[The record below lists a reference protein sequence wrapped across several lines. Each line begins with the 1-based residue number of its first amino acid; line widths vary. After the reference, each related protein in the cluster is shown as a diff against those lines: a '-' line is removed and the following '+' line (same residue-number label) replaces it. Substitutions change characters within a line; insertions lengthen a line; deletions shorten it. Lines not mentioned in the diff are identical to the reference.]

1 MDNDEATDFISKTF
15 SRIPRPKLYANSMPA
30 AIRGFT
36 SSKFNQRR
44 ESSPSIMNQMQSQH
58 FQQQL
63 SSDCSCSQDS
73 LDNMSLDDFWTEVEN
88 IKESRGTECDE
99 NADVK
104 ATDDGEVEADWLQ
117 DAGLSTLIKEG
128 SRDDDEVVLLSTLTR
143 TQSAAVQRRVDN
155 YTLSMRIKSKQS
167 VRDVRDVF
175 AGPKFSEMQ
184 DNQSPVID
192 ALQPDQQLEH
202 LLPNDEKREAC
213 SDECKSSSPTQ
224 CELSKTEFISL
235 DISYSEQASMFRN
248 HALFIKSTRKRM
260 DDGTL
265 PQYKM
270 RKNKLGVTRIGD
282 LSAQD
287 MKKIHTL
294 ALIELTA
301 LFDVLNLE
309 VKRRKSTK
317 MKVNENKIFGVPLT
331 HLIENDQKID
341 PCTKVP
347 LFLKELVCCLE
358 DGGLETEGILRI
370 SGSVSR
376 MKNLQ
381 QEIDANFYQKNFDWK
396 KVHQNDLAG
405 LLKMF
410 IRELP
415 SPLLTAEYVTAFA
428 AVRNISDQTQMI
440 HSLNLLVLILPEM
453 YRATLKL
460 LLEFLRKVIDKEE
473 KNKMNLWNVST
484 IIAPNLFMHKGIP
497 NKLPD
502 GNEKQ
507 QAEKAANVVRML
519 IHYQDLLWTIP
530 CFLVSQVRKLNE
542 NSNKKY
548 DKRLKNLLK
557 KIHTDKHEKQHAE
570 FNKVIKIQAPQ
581 LLKGTMEVQLNSK
594 ITIRDLVAQFQK
606 QLNCNNCDAATDD
619 FTKSNNDSTDGSE
632 FCLYEVGG
640 NIGERCLD
648 PDTHMLELY
657 RINPQ
662 AEWIIK
668 PQVALSKES

>member
-1 MDNDEATDFISKTF
+1 
-15 SRIPRPKLYANSMPA
+15 
-30 AIRGFT
+30 
-36 SSKFNQRR
+36 
-44 ESSPSIMNQMQSQH
+44 MNQMQPVH
-58 FQQQL
+58 FQEQL
-63 SSDCSCSQDS
+63 SSDCSSSQDS
-73 LDNMSLDDFWTEVEN
+73 LDNLSLDDFWTEVEN
-88 IKESRGTECDE
+88 IKESRGTESDE
-99 NADVK
+99 NVDVK
-104 ATDDGEVEADWLQ
+104 TADDGEVEADWLQ

-128 SRDDDEVVLLSTLTR
+128 SRDDDDMVLLSTLTR

-155 YTLSMRIKSKQS
+155 YTLSMRIKSKQP

-175 AGPKFSEMQ
+175 AGPKFSKTQ
-184 DNQSPVID
+184 DTQSPVID
-192 ALQPDQQLEH
+192 ALQSDQQLEH
-202 LLPNDEKREAC
+202 LLPDNEKREAC
-213 SDECKSSSPTQ
+213 SDEHKTSSPTQ
-224 CELSKTEFISL
+224 CELSKTEFISF
-235 DISYSEQASMFRN
+235 DISYSEQASILRN
-248 HALFIKSTRKRM
+248 QFLYIKPTRKRK

-270 RKNKLGVTRIGD
+270 CKNKLGITRIGD

-301 LFDVLNLE
+301 LFDVLDLE
-309 VKRRKSTK
+309 VKRHKA
-317 MKVNENKIFGVPLT
+317 MKVKVYDNKIFGVPLT

-341 PCTKVP
+341 PNIKVP

-358 DGGLETEGILRI
+358 DNGLETEGILRI
-370 SGSVSR
+370 SGSVAR
-376 MKNLQ
+376 IKVFPTKQTENENLQ

-405 LLKMF
+405 LLKVF

-415 SPLLTAEYVTAFA
+415 CPLLTAEYVTAFA
-428 AVRNISDQTQMI
+428 AVKHICDQTHMI
-440 HSLNLLVLILPEM
+440 HSLNLLVLILPET
-453 YRATLKL
+453 YRATLKF

-484 IIAPNLFMHKGIP
+484 IIAPNLFMHKAITS
-497 NKLPD
+497 KIPD

-530 CFLVSQVRKLNE
+530 CFLVAQVRKLNE

-557 KIHTDKHEKQHAE
+557 KIHTDKQDKQHVE
-570 FNKVIKIQAPQ
+570 QQLNKVIKIQAPQ
-581 LLKGTMEVQLNSK
+581 LLKDTMEIQLNSR
-594 ITIRDLVAQFQK
+594 ITVRNLMAQFQK
-606 QLNCNNCDAATDD
+606 QLNCGNWGATNADL
-619 FTKSNNDSTDGSE
+619 TKRSNGSTDCSE

-640 NIGERCLD
+640 NIGERRLD
-648 PDTHMLELY
+648 PDTCMAELNK
-657 RINPQ
+657 INPQ
-662 AEWIIK
+662 AEWVIK
-668 PQVALSKES
+668 QDATLSKGS